1 MKKLRSILPI
11 LILGVITAMTM
22 ASCIDSDDNNQE
34 LTEEQKQ
41 ACVTTMSGS
50 YSGKIF
56 FMNRDI
62 KLTETTKTQTD
73 STEQINARFS
83 YPESAVVIYDI
94 PAKLF
99 FKELK
104 NHDEIKQAAENADPV
119 DLKIKYVPYSTGT
132 TTSGGTLID
141 YYMQPNEVKI
151 PLTYG
156 GETHEYTVMFLANS
170 LGRWIDKE
178 TQFSFYI
185 YGISTGLDANGNK
198 EMLDGN
204 ALYNTSMTQDE
215 VTYLQYV
222 FYGSTK

>member
-1 MKKLRSILPI
+1 MKKLKSLLPA
-11 LILGVITAMTM
+11 LFLGLFTATAMT
-22 ASCIDSDDNNQE
+22 SCIDSDDDNQE

-41 ACVTTMSGS
+41 ACVNTMSGN

-62 KLTETTKTQTD
+62 KLDDKTKSQID

-83 YPESAVVIYDI
+83 YPESSVVIYDV

-119 DLKIKYVPYSTGT
+119 DLKMKYVPYAANGT
-132 TTSGGTLID
+132 QIG
-141 YYMQPNEVKI
+141 YYMQPYEVTI

-156 GETHEYTVMFLANS
+156 GSTQELTVMFLANS
-170 LGRWIDKE
+170 LGIWENKNA
-178 TQFSFYI
+178 QFSFYI
-185 YGISTGLDANGNK
+185 YGISTGLDANGKK
-198 EMLDGN
+198 ELLDGN
-204 ALYNTSMTQDE
+204 TLYTSSMTDNE
-215 VTYLQYV
+215 VAYLQYV
-222 FYGSTK
+222 FSGSYK

>member
-11 LILGVITAMTM
+11 FILGMLTAMSM
-22 ASCIDSDDNNQE
+22 VSCIDSDDNSQE

-41 ACVTTMSGS
+41 TCVATMSGS

-73 STEQINARFS
+73 STEQISARFS
-83 YPESAVVIYDI
+83 YPESAVVIYGI

-104 NHDEIKQAAENADPV
+104 NHDNIKQAAEDADPV
-119 DLKIKYVPYSTGT
+119 DLKIKYVPYATGT
-132 TTSGGTLID
+132 TDKGSALID

-156 GETHEYTVMFLANS
+156 GETHDFTVMFLANS
-170 LGRWIDKE
+170 LGRWVDKE

-204 ALYNTSMTQDE
+204 SLYTSSMTADE

-222 FYGSTK
+222 FYGSAK